1 MNEIAPITLAVIVLT
16 VNLVPFFIALGALFP
31 ARAAKTRQI
40 AAASPGRAF
49 GIGLVNVLFALVIAF
64 VFFSLAEKTGGALR
78 AILALPVVILVA
90 ALAVALSF
98 GLAAAAGLAGERI
111 APAQSGWK
119 QTLWGT
125 LLIGLGS
132 SVPFLG
138 WFLLLPY
145 AALMGAGA
153 FIIGLL
159 KRP

>member
-1 MNEIAPITLAVIVLT
+1 MNEIAPITLAVIALT
-16 VNLVPFFIALGALFP
+16 VNLIPFFIALGALFP
-31 ARAAKTRQI
+31 ARAAKTREI

-64 VFFSLAEKTGGALR
+64 VFFSLAEKTGGAVKVL
-78 AILALPVVILVA
+78 LGLPALVIVV

-98 GLAAAAGLAGERI
+98 GLAAVAGLVGERI

-125 LLIGLGS
+125 LLLGLGG

-145 AALMGAGA
+145 AALAGAGA
-153 FIIGLL
+153 FVIGLL
-159 KRP
+159 KKN